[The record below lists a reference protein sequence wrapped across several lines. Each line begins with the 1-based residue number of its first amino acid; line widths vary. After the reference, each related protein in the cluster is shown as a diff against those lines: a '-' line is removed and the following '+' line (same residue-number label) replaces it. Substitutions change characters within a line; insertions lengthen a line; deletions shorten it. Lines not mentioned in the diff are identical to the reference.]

1 MPKKIFVARQIPD
14 EGIKILKKKK
24 YKVIINPKDKVLSK
38 KELMKSVKGC
48 DALLSLL
55 TDKID
60 GDVMDAGLPTLKIV
74 ANYAVGF
81 DNIDLKAAK
90 KRNLIIGNTPGQ
102 EISEAV
108 AEHTVAV
115 LFGLAKRIVEADKFT
130 RAGKYKGWK
139 PDLLLGTDVMGKTV
153 GIVGLGRIGIAVA
166 RRLYDGF
173 GLKIVYNTLMRDKA
187 FEKKY
192 KAKYATL
199 PSLLKQSD
207 FVTLHV
213 PLLPSTKNLIGSKEI
228 RLMKKNAFLINT
240 ARGPVVNE
248 LALTKALTKK
258 QIAGA
263 ALDVFECEPLIDC
276 DPYDNYELRKLD
288 NVILTPHTASAT
300 IETRQTMSV
309 KAAKNII
316 AVLEGKKP
324 PHAVK
329 L

>member
-1 MPKKIFVARQIPD
+1 MPKKVFVARQIPD
-14 EGIKILKKKK
+14 EGIKLLKKKK
-24 YKVIINPKDKVLSK
+24 YKVIVNPKDKVLSK
-38 KELMKSVKGC
+38 KELITNVKGC

-55 TDKID
+55 TDKVD
-60 GDVMDAGLPTLKIV
+60 GDVMDAGLPTLKII

-90 KRNLIIGNTPGQ
+90 KRKLIIGNTPGQ

-108 AEHTVAV
+108 AEHTVAL

-139 PDLLLGTDVMGKTV
+139 PNLLLGTDVMGKNV
-153 GIVGLGRIGIAVA
+153 GIVGLGRIGMAVA

-173 GLKIVYNTLMRDKA
+173 GLKIVYNTLKRDKD

-192 KAKYATL
+192 NAKFATL

-213 PLLPSTKNLIGSKEI
+213 PLLPSTKNLISTKEI
-228 RLMKKNAFLINT
+228 KLMKKTAYLINT

-248 LALTKALTKK
+248 LALTKALVKNK
-258 QIAGA
+258 IGGA
-263 ALDVFECEPLIDC
+263 ALDVFQCEPLIDC
-276 DPYDNYELRKLD
+276 NPNDNYELRKLD

-300 IETRQTMSV
+300 IETRQAMSV